1 MKKKQIGDIIRELRK
16 REGKTQEQ
24 LAEILGISTPA
35 ISKWENGLT
44 NPDISMLP
52 IIARYFN
59 TTIDFLLD
67 FSNKINSEDMKKI
80 CKDVV
85 ENFINLEFKDAE
97 KEWSNYLLQHPN
109 NYTLMYELA
118 TIAIFNMQKSGSIEK
133 LNLFAHRLINVF
145 EKCIDSD
152 DLKIKQ
158 GSYFQIANLY
168 ILLQDYDKAQTILD
182 KIPEQL
188 VNPNFLLS
196 MIYINKGEFEKA
208 NKNIQE
214 NIYTSLNNII
224 GELSNMISAI
234 RMVEDKNID
243 KVLKLAYKQK
253 QITYIFG
260 LEPINGIGIGLQ
272 IALLLAQK
280 EEYKRVKIELEQVLD
295 ILEKYPK
302 GISSINNIDF
312 FKDTDFK
319 VLEGSNTSFPAYG
332 YSILVDQI
340 FDLIREEYDFQEI
353 KSRLEKALS

>member
-16 REGKTQEQ
+16 KDGKTQEQ

-35 ISKWENGLT
+35 ISKWESGQT
-44 NPDISMLP
+44 NPDISMIP

-59 TTIDFLLD
+59 VTIDFLFD
-67 FSNKINSEDMKKI
+67 FSNEINADDIKSICNNVAQKFIKMKF
-80 CKDVV
+80 DDAV
-85 ENFINLEFKDAE
+85 E
-97 KEWSNYLLQHPN
+97 EWSDYLRQYPN
-109 NYTLMYELA
+109 NYPLLYELA
-118 TIAIFNMQKSGSIEK
+118 TIGVFNMEKSESIEK
-133 LNLFAHRLINVF
+133 IHLFAQKLINIF
-145 EKCIDSD
+145 EKCINSD

-168 ILLQDYDKAQTILD
+168 ILLQDYDKAQTILN

-196 MIYINKGEFEKA
+196 MIYINKGEFEKS

-243 KVLKLAYKQK
+243 KVLKIAYKQK

-280 EEYKRVKIELEQVLD
+280 EEYKRVKVELEQVLD

-319 VLEGSNTSFPAYG
+319 VLEGSNAFFPAYS
-332 YSILVDQI
+332 YRILVDQI
-340 FDLIREEYDFQEI
+340 FDLIREEYGFQEI

>member
-1 MKKKQIGDIIRELRK
+1 MKKKQIGDIIHELRK
-16 REGKTQEQ
+16 KEGKTQEQ
-24 LAEILGISTPA
+24 LAEILGVSIPA
-35 ISKWENGLT
+35 ISKWESGQT
-44 NPDISMLP
+44 NPDISMFP

-59 TTIDFLLD
+59 VTIDFLFD
-67 FSNKINSEDMKKI
+67 FSNEMNADDIKNI
-80 CKDVV
+80 CKDVGEKFV
-85 ENFINLEFKDAE
+85 KLEFEDAE
-97 KEWSNYLLQHPN
+97 KEWSNYMRQHPN
-109 NYTLMYELA
+109 NYMLMYELA
-118 TIAIFNMQKSGSIEK
+118 TIGIFNMEKSKSIEK
-133 LNLFAHRLINVF
+133 LLLFAQRLINIF
-145 EKCIDSD
+145 EKCINSD

-158 GSYFQIANLY
+158 GSYFQMANLY
-168 ILLQDYDKAQTILD
+168 ILLQDYEKAQSILD
-182 KIPEQL
+182 EIPEQL

-224 GELSNMISAI
+224 GELSNMISAVQ
-234 RMVEDKNID
+234 MAEDKNID
-243 KVLKLAYKQK
+243 KVLKIAYKQK

-280 EEYKRVKIELEQVLD
+280 EEYKRVKVELEQVLD

-302 GISSINNIDF
+302 GIFSINNIDF